1 MVTGPL
7 LQIGS
12 DRPQVRQRYEQIADH
27 LVAEIRRGALHPGD
41 RLPGERDLAQHL
53 GVARATV
60 REALGALQLRGVVD
74 TRPGAGS
81 FVADDALAQLAGDGH
96 AKPRLELPA
105 DAGPAAVLEARS
117 IIEPEIAR
125 LAARRGGGPDPAID
139 ELLAV
144 MATSQDP
151 ADPEQRRAWSDAD
164 RDFHRQIAQATGNP
178 VLQAIA
184 GHFAVLMDQPLW
196 RRIRDDSIAVPGRTT
211 LQLAEHRLIAA
222 AIAEGDAD
230 LAVRQA
236 AQHIDR
242 ARRYM
247 ALDHE
252 ES

>member
-27 LVAEIRRGALHPGD
+27 LVAEIRRGALAPGA
-41 RLPGERDLAQHL
+41 RLPGERDLAQQL

-60 REALGALQLRGVVD
+60 REAIGALQLRGVLE

-81 FVADDALAQLAGDGH
+81 FVAGDALELLAGGEE
-96 AKPRLELPA
+96 AARGLELPA
-105 DAGPAAVLEARS
+105 DAGPTAVLEARRML
-117 IIEPEIAR
+117 EPQIAR
-125 LAARRGGGPDPAID
+125 LAAQRGDGPDPAIED
-139 ELLAV
+139 LLAV
-144 MATSQDP
+144 MTASQDP
-151 ADPEQRRAWSDAD
+151 TDPAQRRAWSDAD

-184 GHFAVLMDQPLW
+184 DHLAVLMDQPLW
-196 RRIRDDSIAVPGRTT
+196 LELRDQSLAVPGRTT

-222 AIAEGDAD
+222 AIAEGDPD
-230 LAVRQA
+230 LAAQQA

-247 ALDHE
+247 ALTE
-252 ES
+252 N